1 MNTPPPVTTT
11 IFKDVIKST
20 VASVPIATVAPSIKI
35 PVPRIPNSGSIVS
48 TPKIKS
54 SHILIGIGLIVGTLV
69 IIYLIRKN
77 RNSPNHVS
85 YN

>member
-1 MNTPPPVTTT
+1 MNNPAPVTST

-20 VASVPIATVAPSIKI
+20 AASTPITTVAPSIKP
-35 PVPRIPNSGSIVS
+35 PVPRIPNSSTVVP

-69 IIYLIRKN
+69 IFYLINKN
-77 RNSPNHVS
+77 RNKTNRGS
-85 YN
+85 YH

>member
-1 MNTPPPVTTT
+1 MNTPPPVTST

-20 VASVPIATVAPSIKI
+20 VAAATITSANPVVNTPSPGI
-35 PVPRIPNSGSIVS
+35 PTSPTVIP

-69 IIYLIRKN
+69 IFYLINKN
-77 RNSPNHVS
+77 RNKTNRGS
-85 YN
+85 YH